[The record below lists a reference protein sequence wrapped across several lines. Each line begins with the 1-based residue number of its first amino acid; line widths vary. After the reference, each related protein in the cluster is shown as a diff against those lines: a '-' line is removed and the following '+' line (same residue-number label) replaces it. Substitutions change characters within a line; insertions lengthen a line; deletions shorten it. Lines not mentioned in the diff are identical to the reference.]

1 MIQRQGVSVSQVR
14 SNPNT
19 PAASQSF
26 GAGTS
31 SAASPGPSD
40 SSVDSGSLQSSLRE
54 RLANLPD
61 LSKIIL
67 TLLVLIASG
76 GLYAMHW
83 RTKSLASS
91 LQATTASA
99 KPADSPVKAFATTL
113 ISTRALIAQVQADST
128 RLTSGPTI
136 TADPFH
142 YTRQRPVEVPVP
154 QVAPSARADD
164 NELRKALA
172 SLSLQSILA
181 GRTSYCL
188 INNQLYAV
196 GQTVGPF
203 TIESISPA
211 AVVLRAGESRFEL
224 TMTLTVR

>member
-1 MIQRQGVSVSQVR
+1 MSQVR
-14 SNPNT
+14 SNPNPHGPAQPFGVGASSSST
-19 PAASQSF
+19 LGPSESLIDAAS
-26 GAGTS
+26 TH
-31 SAASPGPSD
+31 
-40 SSVDSGSLQSSLRE
+40 SSLRE

-67 TLLVLIASG
+67 TLLVLVACV

-91 LQATTASA
+91 LQATTQSV

-113 ISTRALIAQVQADST
+113 ISTRALIAQVQSDST
-128 RLTSGPTI
+128 RLTSAPTI

-142 YTRQRPVEVPVP
+142 YTRQRPIEVALP
-154 QVAPSARADD
+154 QVTPSARNDD
-164 NELRKALA
+164 VELRKALA

-211 AVVLRAGESRFEL
+211 AVILRSGDYRFEL
-224 TMTLTVR
+224 KMSLPNR